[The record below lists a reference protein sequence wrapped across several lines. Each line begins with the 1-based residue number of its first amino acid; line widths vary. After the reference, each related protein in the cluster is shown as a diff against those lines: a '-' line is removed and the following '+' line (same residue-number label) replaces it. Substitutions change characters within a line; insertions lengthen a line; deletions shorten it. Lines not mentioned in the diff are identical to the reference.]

1 MMFRRLPPQGGD
13 ARAVAE
19 VVNNMMDGK
28 TNNTGLVTLNTG
40 NAITTTL
47 YNERISPDSVIILVP
62 ASDAAEA
69 DTAPYGSF
77 QDLTDQNAAAA
88 NTDYAITYN
97 TTDFASGISVVSN
110 SRITVK
116 NYGFYNFQTSI
127 QFTNTDSQAHAVS
140 VWFRKNGTD
149 IANSNS
155 EISVPSKHG
164 TTDGRSLFTV
174 NFYFELQANDYIE
187 MVWSTPSTTVSMQ
200 YLPTQTTPTRP
211 ATPSVIATIQYI
223 APLAYSNVYVS
234 AQTYGSATVTHY
246 ANSTAN
252 KTYGYVIIG

>member
-1 MMFRRLPPQGGD
+1 MMFRKLPPQGGD
-13 ARAVAE
+13 PRAVAE
-19 VVNNMMDGK
+19 VVIGLMDGK
-28 TNNTGLVTLNTG
+28 SNNTGLITLATG
-40 NAITTTL
+40 NATTTTL

-88 NTDYAITYN
+88 NTAYAITYN
-97 TTDFASGISVVSN
+97 TTDFSSGISITSG

-127 QFTNTDSQAHAVS
+127 QFTNTDSQAFAVS
-140 VWFRKNGTD
+140 VWFRKNGTN
-149 IANSNS
+149 IANSNT
-155 EISVPSKHG
+155 ELTIPSKHG
-164 TTDGRSLFTV
+164 STDGRAVFAV

-187 MVWSTPSTTVSMQ
+187 MIWSTESTTVSMQ
-200 YLPTQTTPTRP
+200 YIPTQTTPTRP
-211 ATPSVIATIQYI
+211 ATPSVIATMQYI

-234 AQTYGSATVTHY
+234 AQTYGSATVSHY
-246 ANSTAN
+246 ANSTAD
-252 KTYGYVIIG
+252 KTYRYVIIG